1 MKAKIILYGWVASL
15 FPMIAGLGT
24 MEWALETGEPVM
36 LPGLGLFLVWVVFS
50 VLVIRNRE
58 LVDGEMQRFE
68 AWFDKAFI
76 DEEGK
81 PEQKG

>member
-36 LPGLGLFLVWVVFS
+36 LLGLGLFLAWVLFS

-58 LVDGEMQRFE
+58 PVDAEMRRLE
-68 AWFDKAFI
+68 AWFDNLFAGKRKQP
-76 DEEGK
+76 EEK
-81 PEQKG
+81 E